1 MANNENLKP
10 LTERCK
16 EDAKKIRSAGGK
28 ARAKKIKEQKT
39 IKEYLK
45 LALDI
50 AIKDK
55 QGNEYTRKEAGVI
68 KLVER
73 YIKGDP
79 KAFDTVVELLGE
91 NPAKKLEVTNLTPQI
106 VVATQSDANLI
117 KELQNVKPDENIL

>member
-1 MANNENLKP
+1 MANKNPKKENLKP
-10 LTERCK
+10 IRTEK
-16 EDAKKIRSAGGK
+16 EARIKGQNGG
-28 ARAKKIKEQKT
+28 IKSGEKRRQQKT

-91 NPAKKLEVTNLTPQI
+91 NPAKKLEVTNTTPQI
-106 VVATQSDANLI
+106 VVANQADADILKRI
-117 KELQNVKPDENIL
+117 ADVKPD